1 MRQELTCTSLVQVFA
16 EMDTDYSGFLSRDE
30 IAQLLEKVYGDGTH
44 LTRLLLTLFHCPLKW
59 ETCASLLPSG
69 T

>member
-1 MRQELTCTSLVQVFA
+1 MFASSVQVFA

-44 LTRLLLTLFHCPLKW
+44 PARLLLALFHCPLKW
-59 ETCASLLPSG
+59 ETFASLLPSG